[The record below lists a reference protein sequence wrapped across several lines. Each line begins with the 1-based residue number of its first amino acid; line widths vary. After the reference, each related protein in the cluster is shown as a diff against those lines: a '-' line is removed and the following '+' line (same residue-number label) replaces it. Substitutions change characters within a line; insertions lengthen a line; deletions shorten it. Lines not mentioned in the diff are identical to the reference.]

1 MIIIIRVI
9 FYVNITVHNG
19 ANPFIFRGYSINN
32 RYIFIDRSDSL
43 PKVIE
48 VEQGVNPASAQSD
61 PSSRKYREYQTTYP
75 DDPALITVSYF
86 IYIDFY

>member
-1 MIIIIRVI
+1 MVYFHNNII
-9 FYVNITVHNG
+9 VHNG
-19 ANPFIFRGYSINN
+19 TKTYKFSEHAKHNCN
-32 RYIFIDRSDSL
+32 IFIDRSDSL

-75 DDPALITVSYF
+75 DDPALITVSCF
-86 IYIDFY
+86 TYIEFL